1 MLLLCSI
8 YRHCGSWLLVSV
20 VCQLPKETDAF
31 ACTTLLFILFSV
43 SLFPFLLYRHWQTAK
58 LYKKIKILLLYFLI
72 VSIVLANR
80 NEFQW
85 RLWLL
90 FDPDNNC
97 AVIYSSI
104 KNLLLTHHPT
114 KQNQS
119 SYPLLLCRLVSRY
132 YPFVQLLVC
141 APSNDWWLVL
151 LLCSVVP
158 PLNNFYT
165 REYISYIY
173 KSKRY
178 IRSSSYPPHHKR
190 AGFVVCL
197 FVLMCASV

>member
-1 MLLLCSI
+1 MCYAAAVQYI
-8 YRHCGSWLLVSV
+8 YRHCGFWLLVSV

-97 AVIYSSI
+97 AVIYSPI

-119 SYPLLLCRLVSRY
+119 SYPLLLLCRLVSRY
-132 YPFVQLLVC
+132 IHLCNSLFALLQMIGDWCFCC
-141 APSNDWWLVL
+141 APS
-151 LLCSVVP
+151 C
-158 PLNNFYT
+158 
-165 REYISYIY
+165 R
-173 KSKRY
+173 
-178 IRSSSYPPHHKR
+178 H
-190 AGFVVCL
+190 
-197 FVLMCASV
+197 